1 MTGPSA
7 SGSEN
12 GTPTS
17 STSAPAQSSALRI
30 SPERGRSGS
39 PAVVY
44 VMRPVRPAAR
54 NRANVSSRR
63 LTTPDSRKTVFH
75 EDAKGTKGT
84 KDGFVQNHF
93 VIFVSLRVF
102 VRDRDYA
109 SAFSSVFT
117 SLSPRPDRLTSR
129 IAFGPSVLAMRRA

>member
-17 STSAPAQSSALRI
+17 RTSAPARSSALRI

-54 NRANVSSRR
+54 NRANVSSSR
-63 LTTPDSRKTVFH
+63 LTTASSCTTALLEDLKPHEDLEVVLYKTV
-75 EDAKGTKGT
+75 
-84 KDGFVQNHF
+84 
-93 VIFVSLRVF
+93 LRGL
-102 VRDRDYA
+102 RTLR
-109 SAFSSVFT
+109 AF
-117 SLSPRPDRLTSR
+117 
-129 IAFGPSVLAMRRA
+129 